1 MAVPPKNIALR
12 LPTEMPFEGKGSW
25 YPSDENNDPHSEE
38 YFPDG
43 YYAPDFV
50 RREVPSEMWVD
61 RMIAPPR
68 KDRENGYLPG
78 ATRLDLPFDMPPHE
92 RRRLEMKAQAQEMAT
107 KEAEHRTRSRS
118 LRITTG
124 NTTGIFSG
132 PPDRV
137 R

>member
-1 MAVPPKNIALR
+1 MAER
-12 LPTEMPFEGKGSW
+12 REPFGFRAIIVRPDNRNWQLNG
-25 YPSDENNDPHSEE
+25 ENNDPHNGEF
-38 YFPDG
+38 FPDG

-68 KDRENGYLPG
+68 AGRADGYLPPG
-78 ATRLDLPFDMPPHE
+78 GEKEVAA
-92 RRRLEMKAQAQEMAT
+92 LEAAQR
-107 KEAEHRTRSRS
+107 KVSRAS
-118 LRITTG
+118 GHITQGNVTG
-124 NTTGIFSG
+124 RFTG